1 MKTLL
6 LMDIVI
12 AFFGIYLGVIAI
24 RMKKTG
30 KINSVVVAEDEIK
43 KCKDPKAYIKSSF
56 PYMIFFAIV
65 SFVVGVVGILADR
78 KIIQVGRVW
87 TYVELVAFLIALAI
101 FAHGMREN
109 RSKYIL

>member
-1 MKTLL
+1 MKTIL

-12 AFFGIYLGVIAI
+12 AVFGIYLGAIAFQ
-24 RMKKTG
+24 MKRTG

-43 KCKDPKAYIKSSF
+43 KCKDPKAYIDSSF

-65 SFVVGVVGILADR
+65 SLIDR

-87 TYVELVAFLIALAI
+87 TYAELVAFLIALAI

-109 RSKYIL
+109 RNKYIL